1 MKPIIFIYVLAIS
14 IFILGCSSEK
24 SYEEIQKNRI
34 DSLKTYVESGHDAI
48 MPDINNIM
56 QKRTQVAAIRN
67 SILDTLPQGSEV
79 TERMRINISDLNKAE
94 AMMFDWMQ
102 DYSNT
107 YNDSLPDPEK
117 IKILEMNSREIKKM
131 TELFE
136 NSQKEAELIIEKHG
150 TVDVK

>member
-1 MKPIIFIYVLAIS
+1 
-14 IFILGCSSEK
+14 
-24 SYEEIQKNRI
+24 
-34 DSLKTYVESGHDAI
+34 
-48 MPDINNIM
+48 IM

-79 TERMRINISDLNKAE
+79 TERMRINISELNKAE